1 MFALL
6 GSDVSNH
13 TIYHTVMTP
22 SHKHVGAIVGGVI
35 GGIAGVAILALAADT
50 AGDHFQEINAP
61 PPSYRED

>member
-1 MFALL
+1 
-6 GSDVSNH
+6 
-13 TIYHTVMTP
+13 MTP